1 MCPPEKHSILHN
13 LPLPLQ
19 PPPAFLIYTPK
30 ESLAVQVSYCARAWQ
45 ILSLCSSLKGSKTN
59 PRSCLITMLSQWK
72 DLLDKKNAPQSAD
85 SKKNIMEYCYI
96 DKIKSGRRWYGVR
109 GTHIWNYASM
119 EQAKEVQ
126 EKSCLFMFERLVP
139 DEFNLSVSFRKWR
152 LNEREQEL
160 VHLLMAGQTN
170 MEIAKHL
177 DISINTV
184 KGYLKLLMRRLG
196 VNSRTRII
204 SRILTEKNPPS

>member
-1 MCPPEKHSILHN
+1 
-13 LPLPLQ
+13 
-19 PPPAFLIYTPK
+19 
-30 ESLAVQVSYCARAWQ
+30 
-45 ILSLCSSLKGSKTN
+45 
-59 PRSCLITMLSQWK
+59 
-72 DLLDKKNAPQSAD
+72 
-85 SKKNIMEYCYI
+85 
-96 DKIKSGRRWYGVR
+96 
-109 GTHIWNYASM
+109 
-119 EQAKEVQ
+119 
-126 EKSCLFMFERLVP
+126 MFERLVP